1 MSKNFNDLLAQ
12 VSKCEMKRL
21 SVAVT
26 QDKPVLEAVKE
37 AADKGIAT
45 AILVGDKAQI
55 ESIAAEIGMD
65 LTKHE
70 IIDECDIEKA
80 AETALRFD
88 STPDYSLKSL
98 RFAECPEQV
107 LIYDILGASACGS
120 VSALLDLLGDDALTA
135 QWKELTGNE

>member
-12 VSKCEMKRL
+12 VSKCEMKKL
-21 SVAVT
+21 SVAVA

-37 AADKGIAT
+37 AEEKGIAT

-70 IIDECDIEKA
+70 IIDESKKP
-80 AETALRFD
+80 LR
-88 STPDYSLKSL
+88 
-98 RFAECPEQV
+98 Q
-107 LIYDILGASACGS
+107 
-120 VSALLDLLGDDALTA
+120 LLSWFMTVK
-135 QWKELTGNE
+135 QIFI